1 MSKELKTREE
11 IKEKY
16 KWNLNDI
23 YPDDQSFESELEKV
37 LKEVKNISKLKDDFT
52 ASADNL
58 LAALNKI
65 ITIEEQTSK
74 LYAYAHMKYDQN
86 TQNEKYQNY
95 KNKAVM
101 CYNKLSNSTSFMVPA
116 IIQLGEKKLN
126 KFKEVEVELEFYNH
140 FFDDIL
146 RQKDHYLSAEEEK
159 ILALAGE
166 VTQSSENIFSMLN
179 NADLEFPLIKDEKEE
194 EIRLTHGRYIDLL
207 KNEDRRVRQDA
218 FEEMHGEYQKL
229 ENTFAAVLDSSVKGD
244 VFYARARKYD
254 SALESALDSDNISTD
269 VYNNLID
276 TVSNNLEPLHQYMKL
291 KKELLNLDELH
302 IYDTYKPLIEEVDLK
317 FKYEETKEIIKN
329 AVKPLGND
337 YIQVVEKGFH
347 SGWIDVYENKGKR
360 SGAYSSGCYGVHPYI
375 LMNYTQDISNLFTL
389 IHEMGH
395 AMHSYY
401 SNKNQPYLYSN
412 YKIFVAEV
420 ASTLNENL
428 LLDYMLENAKSR
440 EEKLYLLNYF
450 LEGFRGTVYRQTMFA
465 EFEKMIH
472 ESVEAGESLTS
483 QAMQK
488 MYRKLNQK
496 YFGEALVID
505 EKLDYEWAR
514 IPHFYYNF
522 YVYKYAT
529 GYSAAAA
536 LADKIQNDGPEAAA
550 KYLEFLKAGG
560 SDYPLNILRK
570 AGVDMKKAKPIE
582 NAAAKFKNY
591 LKQLQ
596 ELI

>member
-1 MSKELKTREE
+1 MSKELQTRDE
-11 IKEKY
+11 IDDKY

-23 YPDDQSFESELEKV
+23 YADNQSFESELERV

-52 ASADNL
+52 DSPDNL

-65 ITIEEQTSK
+65 IKIEEQTSK

-95 KNKAVM
+95 KNKAMM

-116 IIQLGEKKLN
+116 IIQLGEAKLN
-126 KFKEVEVELEFYNH
+126 EFKEVEPELEFYNH

-146 RQKDHYLSAEEEK
+146 RQKDHYLSAAEEK

-179 NADLEFPLIKDEKEE
+179 NADLEFPLIKDENDE

-218 FEEMHGEYQKL
+218 FEGMHGEYQNL
-229 ENTFAAVLDSSVKGD
+229 ENTFAAVLDSSIKGD

-269 VYNNLID
+269 VYNNLIN
-276 TVSNNLEPLHQYMKL
+276 TVSNNLEPLHQYMEL

-317 FKYEETKEIIKN
+317 FKYEETKEIIKK

-337 YIQVVEKGFH
+337 YIDVVENGFN
-347 SGWIDVYENKGKR
+347 SGWIDVFENKGKR
-360 SGAYSSGCYGVHPYI
+360 AGAYSSGCYGVHPYI

-389 IHEMGH
+389 VHEMGH

-496 YFGEALVID
+496 YFGDALVID
-505 EKLDYEWAR
+505 KKLDYEWAR

-550 KYLEFLKAGG
+550 KYLKFLKAGG
-560 SDYPLNILRK
+560 SDYPLNILKK
-570 AGVDMKKAKPIE
+570 AGVDMEKAQPIE

-596 ELI
+596 DLI

>member
-11 IKEKY
+11 ISEKY

-23 YPDDQSFESELEKV
+23 YADDSKFESELESV
-37 LKEVKNISKLKDDFT
+37 LAEVKKIKELKADFT
-52 ASADNL
+52 ASAENL
-58 LAALNKI
+58 LEALNKI
-65 ITIEEQTSK
+65 IEIEEKTAK

-95 KNKAVM
+95 KNKAMM

-116 IIQLGEKKLN
+116 IIELGEEKLDKYKAENKKIQFFN
-126 KFKEVEVELEFYNH
+126 Q
-140 FFDDIL
+140 FFDNIL
-146 RQKDHYLSAEEEK
+146 RQQEHYLSAAEEK

-166 VTQSSENIFSMLN
+166 VTQGSENIFSMLN
-179 NADLEFPLIKDEKEE
+179 NADLEFPLIKDENNEE
-194 EIRLTHGRYIDLL
+194 LRLTHGRYIDLL
-207 KNEDRRVRQDA
+207 KNENRRVREDA
-218 FEEMHGEYQKL
+218 FEGMHGEYEKL
-229 ENTFAAVLDSSVKGD
+229 ENTFAAVLDNSVKSD

-254 SALESALDSDNISTD
+254 SALESALDNDNISTD

-276 TVSNNLEPLHQYMKL
+276 TVSDNLDPLHQYMEL
-291 KKELLNLDELH
+291 KKEMLNLDELH
-302 IYDTYKPLIEEVDLK
+302 IYDTYTPLIKEIDLK
-317 FKYEETKEIIKN
+317 FKYQETKEIIKK
-329 AVKPLGND
+329 AVRPLGED
-337 YIQVVEKGFH
+337 YIQTVEQGFN

-401 SNKNQPYLYSN
+401 SNQNQPYLYAD

-428 LLDYMLENAKSR
+428 LLDYMLENAASR

-472 ESVEAGESLTS
+472 QRVEAGESLTS
-483 QAMQK
+483 QAMK
-488 MYRKLNQK
+488 TMYRNLNQK

-536 LADKIQNDGPEAAA
+536 LAEKIQTEGPEAAA
-550 KYLEFLKAGG
+550 NYLEFLKAGG
-560 SDYPLNILRK
+560 SDYPLNILKK
-570 AGVDMKKAKPIE
+570 AGVDMEKADAIE
-582 NAAAKFKNY
+582 NAAAKFNKY

>member
-1 MSKELKTREE
+1 MSKELKKREE
-11 IKEKY
+11 IDEQY

-23 YPDDQSFESELEKV
+23 YADDQSFESELEEV
-37 LKEVKNISKLKDDFT
+37 LKEVKNIEELKNTFT
-52 ASADNL
+52 DSAENL
-58 LAALNKI
+58 LDSLNQI
-65 ITIEEQTSK
+65 IELEEKTAR
-74 LYAYAHMKYDQN
+74 LYSYAHMKYDQN

-95 KNKAVM
+95 KNKAMM
-101 CYNKLSNSTSFMVPA
+101 CYNKLSNSTSFMVPQ
-116 IIQLGEKKLN
+116 IIQLGEEKLQ
-126 KFKEVEVELEFYNH
+126 KYKAEKEELEFFNH
-140 FFDDIL
+140 FFDNIL
-146 RQKDHYLSAEEEK
+146 RQKEHYLSAAEEK

-179 NADLEFPLIKDEKEE
+179 NADLEFPLIKDENNEE
-194 EIRLTHGRYIDLL
+194 LRLTHGRYIDLL
-207 KNEDRRVRQDA
+207 KKEDRRVREDA
-218 FEEMHGEYQKL
+218 FEGMHGEYQKL
-229 ENTFAAVLDSSVKGD
+229 ENTFAAVLDSSVKAD

-254 SALESALDSDNISTD
+254 SALESALDNDNISTN

-276 TVSNNLEPLHQYMKL
+276 TISSNLDPLHQYMQL
-291 KKELLNLDELH
+291 KKEMLGLDELH
-302 IYDTYKPLIEEVDLK
+302 IYDTYTPLIKEIDLK
-317 FKYEETKEIIKN
+317 FKYEETKEIIKK
-329 AVKPLGND
+329 AVSPLGEN
-337 YIQVVEKGFH
+337 YIQTVEEGFN
-347 SGWIDVYENKGKR
+347 SGWIDVYENKAKR

-401 SNKNQPYLYSN
+401 SNKNQPYLYAD

-428 LLDYMLENAKSR
+428 LIDYMLENAESR

-472 ESVEAGESLTS
+472 QNVESGESLTS
-483 QAMQK
+483 QAMK
-488 MYRKLNQK
+488 SMYRKLNKK

-536 LADKIQNDGPEAAA
+536 LAEKIQNEGPEAAA
-550 KYLEFLKAGG
+550 NYLEFLKAGG
-560 SDYPLNILRK
+560 SDYPLNILKK
-570 AGVDMKKAKPIE
+570 AGVDMEKPDAIE
-582 NAAAKFKNY
+582 NSAAKFKKY
-591 LKQLQ
+591 LNELQ

>member
-1 MSKELKTREE
+1 LSKELKTREE

-52 ASADNL
+52 AGADNL

-179 NADLEFPLIKDEKEE
+179 NADLEFPLIKDENEE

-218 FEEMHGEYQKL
+218 FEGMHGEYQKL

>member
-1 MSKELKTREE
+1 MSKELKRREE
-11 IKEKY
+11 IDDQY

-23 YPDDQSFESELEKV
+23 YADDSKFESELEKV
-37 LKEVKNISKLKDDFT
+37 LKEVKNIEDLKDNFT
-52 ASADNL
+52 ASADQL

-65 ITIEEQTSK
+65 IKIEERTAR

-95 KNKAVM
+95 KNKAMM
-101 CYNKLSNSTSFMVPA
+101 CYNRLSNSTSFMVPA
-116 IIQLGEKKLN
+116 IIQLGEDKLESYKKEN
-126 KFKEVEVELEFYNH
+126 KELEFFNH
-140 FFDDIL
+140 FFDNIL
-146 RQKDHYLSAEEEK
+146 RQKEHYLSAEEEK

-166 VTQSSENIFSMLN
+166 VTQGSENIFSMLN
-179 NADLEFPLIKDEKEE
+179 NADLEFPVIRDENDEE
-194 EIRLTHGRYIDLL
+194 LRLTHGRYIDLL
-207 KNEDRRVRQDA
+207 KNENRRVRQDA
-218 FEEMHGEYQKL
+218 FEGMHGEYQNL

-244 VFYARARKYD
+244 IFYARARNYD
-254 SALESALDSDNISTD
+254 SALESALDNDNISTD

-276 TVSNNLEPLHQYMKL
+276 TVSDNLEPLHQYMEL
-291 KKELLNLDELH
+291 KKKILNLDELH
-302 IYDTYKPLIEEVDLK
+302 IYDTYTPLIKEIDLK
-317 FKYEETKEIIKN
+317 FEYQETKEIIKK
-329 AVKPLGND
+329 AVSPLGED
-337 YIQVVEKGFH
+337 YIKTVEEGFN

-401 SNKNQPYLYSN
+401 SNKNQPYLYAD

-428 LLDYMLENAKSR
+428 LLDYMLENAESR

-472 ESVEAGESLTS
+472 ETVENGESLTS
-483 QAMQK
+483 QVMK
-488 MYRKLNQK
+488 GMYRKLNQK
-496 YFGEALVID
+496 YFGQVLVID
-505 EKLDYEWAR
+505 DKLDYEWAR

-536 LADKIQNDGPEAAA
+536 LAQKIQSEGAEAAA
-550 KYLEFLKAGG
+550 DYLEFLKAGG
-560 SDYPLNILRK
+560 SDYPLNILKR
-570 AGVDMKKAKPIE
+570 AGVDMEKADAIE
-582 NAAAKFKNY
+582 DAASKFKKY

>member
-1 MSKELKTREE
+1 MSKELKKREE
-11 IKEKY
+11 IDDQY

-23 YPDDQSFESELEKV
+23 YADDSKFESELEKV
-37 LKEVKNISKLKDDFT
+37 LKEVKNIEDLKDNFT
-52 ASADNL
+52 ASADQL

-65 ITIEEQTSK
+65 IKIEERTAR

-95 KNKAVM
+95 KNKAMM
-101 CYNKLSNSTSFMVPA
+101 CYNRLSNSTSFMVPA
-116 IIQLGEKKLN
+116 IIQLGEDKLESYKKEN
-126 KFKEVEVELEFYNH
+126 KELEFFNH
-140 FFDDIL
+140 FFDNIL
-146 RQKDHYLSAEEEK
+146 RQKEHYLSAEEEK

-166 VTQSSENIFSMLN
+166 VTQGSENIFSMLN
-179 NADLEFPLIKDEKEE
+179 NADLEFPVIRDENDEE
-194 EIRLTHGRYIDLL
+194 LRLTHGRYIDLL
-207 KNEDRRVRQDA
+207 KNENRRVRQDA
-218 FEEMHGEYQKL
+218 FEGMHGEYQNL

-244 VFYARARKYD
+244 IFYARARNYD
-254 SALESALDSDNISTD
+254 SALESALDNDNISTD

-276 TVSNNLEPLHQYMKL
+276 TVSDNLEPLHQYMEL
-291 KKELLNLDELH
+291 KKKILNLDELH
-302 IYDTYKPLIEEVDLK
+302 IYDTYTPLIKEIDLK
-317 FKYEETKEIIKN
+317 FEYQETKEIIKK
-329 AVKPLGND
+329 AVSPLGED
-337 YIQVVEKGFH
+337 YIKTVEEGFN

-401 SNKNQPYLYSN
+401 SNKNQPYLYAD

-428 LLDYMLENAKSR
+428 LLDYMLENAESR

-472 ESVEAGESLTS
+472 ETVENGESLTS
-483 QAMQK
+483 QVMK
-488 MYRKLNQK
+488 GMYRKLNQK
-496 YFGEALVID
+496 YFGQVLVID
-505 EKLDYEWAR
+505 DKLDYEWAR

-536 LADKIQNDGPEAAA
+536 LAQKIQSEGAEAAA
-550 KYLEFLKAGG
+550 DYLEFLKAGG
-560 SDYPLNILRK
+560 SDYPLNILKR
-570 AGVDMKKAKPIE
+570 AGVDMEKADAIE
-582 NAAAKFKNY
+582 DAASKFKKY

>member
-1 MSKELKTREE
+1 MSKELKKREE
-11 IKEKY
+11 IEEKY

-23 YPDDQSFESELEKV
+23 YTDDLEFESELEEA
-37 LKEVKNISKLKDDFT
+37 LAEVKKIEELKNDFT
-52 ASADNL
+52 DSADNL
-58 LAALNKI
+58 LNSLNKI
-65 ITIEEQTSK
+65 IKIEEKTAR
-74 LYAYAHMKYDQN
+74 LYSYAHMKYDQN

-95 KNKAVM
+95 KNKAM
-101 CYNKLSNSTSFMVPA
+101 MTYNKLSNSTAFMVPA
-116 IIQLGEKKLN
+116 IIQLGEEKLEN
-126 KFKEVEVELEFYNH
+126 YKSENEELEFFNH
-140 FFDDIL
+140 FFENIL
-146 RQKDHYLSAEEEK
+146 RQKEHFLSAEEEK

-179 NADLEFPLIKDEKEE
+179 NADLEFPLIKDENNEE
-194 EIRLTHGRYIDLL
+194 LRLTHGRYIDLL
-207 KNEDRRVRQDA
+207 KNENRRVREDA
-218 FEEMHGEYQKL
+218 FEGMHGEYEKL
-229 ENTFAAVLDSSVKGD
+229 ENTFAAVLDSSVKGN

-254 SALESALDSDNISTD
+254 SALESALDNDNISTA

-276 TVSNNLEPLHQYMKL
+276 TVSDNLEPLHQYMEL
-291 KKELLNLDELH
+291 KKEMLELDELH
-302 IYDTYKPLIEEVDLK
+302 IYDTYTPLIKEIDLK
-317 FKYEETKEIIKN
+317 FEYQETKDIIKK
-329 AVKPLGND
+329 AVKPLGDN
-337 YIQVVEKGFH
+337 YINKVEEGFN

-375 LMNYTQDISNLFTL
+375 LTNYTQDISNLFTL

-401 SNKNQPYLYSN
+401 ANKNQPYLYAD

-428 LLDYMLENAKSR
+428 LLDYMLDNAESR

-472 ESVEAGESLTS
+472 ERVEAGESLTS
-483 QAMQK
+483 QAMK
-488 MYRKLNQK
+488 TMYRKLNQK
-496 YFGEALVID
+496 YFGEVLVID
-505 EKLDYEWAR
+505 QKLDYEWAR

-536 LADKIQNDGPEAAA
+536 LADKIQNEGPETAAN
-550 KYLEFLKAGG
+550 YLEFLKAGG

-570 AGVDMKKAKPIE
+570 AGVDMEKSDAIE
-582 NAAAKFKNY
+582 NAAAKFNKY

>member
-1 MSKELKTREE
+1 MSKELKKREE
-11 IKEKY
+11 IDEKY

-23 YPDDQSFESELEKV
+23 YADDQSFESELENV
-37 LKEVKNISKLKDDFT
+37 LKEIKNIKELKEEFID
-52 ASADNL
+52 SAVNL
-58 LAALNKI
+58 LEALNKI
-65 ITIEEQTSK
+65 IEIEEK
-74 LYAYAHMKYDQN
+74 IARLYAYAHMKYDQN

-95 KNKAVM
+95 KNKAM
-101 CYNKLSNSTSFMVPA
+101 MTYNKLSNSTSFMVPA
-116 IIQLGEKKLN
+116 IIQLGEENLDKYKTEKEEL
-126 KFKEVEVELEFYNH
+126 KFFNH
-140 FFDDIL
+140 FFDNIL
-146 RQKDHYLSAEEEK
+146 RQKEHYLSAEEEK

-166 VTQSSENIFSMLN
+166 VTQGSENIFSMLN
-179 NADLEFPLIKDEKEE
+179 NADLEFPLIEDENKEE
-194 EIRLTHGRYIDLL
+194 LRLTHGRYIDLL
-207 KNEDRRVRQDA
+207 KNENRRVRQDA
-218 FEEMHGEYQKL
+218 FEGMHGEYENL

-254 SALESALDSDNISTD
+254 SSLESALDNDNISTE

-276 TVSNNLEPLHQYMKL
+276 TVSNNLEPLHQYMEL
-291 KKELLNLDELH
+291 KKEMLNLDELH
-302 IYDTYKPLIEEVDLK
+302 IYDTYTPLIKEIDLK
-317 FKYEETKEIIKN
+317 FKYNETKEIIKQ
-329 AVKPLGND
+329 AVKPLGKE
-337 YIQVVEKGFH
+337 YINTVEAGFN

-395 AMHSYY
+395 AMHSNY
-401 SNKNQPYLYSN
+401 SNKNQPYLYSD

-428 LLDYMLENAKSR
+428 LLDYMLENAESR
-440 EEKLYLLNYF
+440 EEKLYFLNYF

-472 ESVEAGESLTS
+472 ESVESGESLTS
-483 QAMQK
+483 QAMK
-488 MYRKLNQK
+488 SMYRKLNQK

-536 LADKIQNDGPEAAA
+536 LAEKIQTEGPEAAA
-550 KYLEFLKAGG
+550 NYLEFLKAGG
-560 SDYPLNILRK
+560 SDYPLNILKK
-570 AGVDMKKAKPIE
+570 AGVDMEKSDAIE
-582 NAAAKFKNY
+582 NAAAKFKKY

>member
-52 ASADNL
+52 AGADNL

-179 NADLEFPLIKDEKEE
+179 NADLEFPLIKDENEE

-218 FEEMHGEYQKL
+218 FEGMHGEYQKL

>member
-1 MSKELKTREE
+1 MSKELKRREE
-11 IKEKY
+11 IDDQY

-23 YPDDQSFESELEKV
+23 YADDSKFESELEKV
-37 LKEVKNISKLKDDFT
+37 LKEVKNIEDLKDNFT
-52 ASADNL
+52 ASADQL

-65 ITIEEQTSK
+65 IKIEERTAR

-95 KNKAVM
+95 KNKAM
-101 CYNKLSNSTSFMVPA
+101 FCYNRLSNSTSFMVPA
-116 IIQLGEKKLN
+116 IIQLGEDKLESYKKEN
-126 KFKEVEVELEFYNH
+126 KELEFFNH
-140 FFDDIL
+140 FFDNIL
-146 RQKDHYLSAEEEK
+146 RQKEHYLSAEEEK

-166 VTQSSENIFSMLN
+166 VTQGSENIFSMLN
-179 NADLEFPLIKDEKEE
+179 NADLEFPVIRDENDEE
-194 EIRLTHGRYIDLL
+194 LRLTHGRYIDLL
-207 KNEDRRVRQDA
+207 KNENRRVRQDA
-218 FEEMHGEYQKL
+218 FEGMHGEYQNL

-244 VFYARARKYD
+244 IFYARARKYD
-254 SALESALDSDNISTD
+254 SALESALDNDNISTD

-276 TVSNNLEPLHQYMKL
+276 TVSDNLEPLHQYMEL
-291 KKELLNLDELH
+291 KKKILNLDELH
-302 IYDTYKPLIEEVDLK
+302 IYDTYTPLIKEIDLK
-317 FKYEETKEIIKN
+317 FEYQETKEIIKK
-329 AVKPLGND
+329 AVSPLGED
-337 YIQVVEKGFH
+337 YIKTVEEGFN

-401 SNKNQPYLYSN
+401 SNKNQPYLYAD

-428 LLDYMLENAKSR
+428 LLDYMLENAESR

-472 ESVEAGESLTS
+472 ETVENGESLTS
-483 QAMQK
+483 QVMK
-488 MYRKLNQK
+488 GMYRKLNQK
-496 YFGEALVID
+496 YFGQVLVID
-505 EKLDYEWAR
+505 DKLDYEWAR

-536 LADKIQNDGPEAAA
+536 LAQKIQSEGAEAAA
-550 KYLEFLKAGG
+550 DYLEFLKAGG
-560 SDYPLNILRK
+560 SDYPLNILKK
-570 AGVDMKKAKPIE
+570 AGVDMEKADAIE
-582 NAAAKFKNY
+582 DAASKFKKY

>member
-1 MSKELKTREE
+1 MSKELKKREE
-11 IKEKY
+11 IDEKY

-23 YPDDQSFESELEKV
+23 YEDDQKFETELDNV
-37 LKEVKNISKLKDDFT
+37 LVEVKKIKEIKDDFT
-52 ASADNL
+52 DSADKL
-58 LAALNKI
+58 LSSLNKI
-65 ITIEEQTSK
+65 IKIEEKTAK
-74 LYAYAHMKYDQN
+74 LYTYAHMKYDQN
-86 TQNEKYQNY
+86 TQNEKYQSY
-95 KNKAVM
+95 KNKAMMV
-101 CYNKLSNSTSFMVPA
+101 YNKLSNSTAFMVPA
-116 IIQLGEKKLN
+116 IIQLGEEKLESYKSEN
-126 KFKEVEVELEFYNH
+126 EELEFFNH
-140 FFDDIL
+140 FFDNIL
-146 RQKDHYLSAEEEK
+146 RQKEHYLSAEEEK

-179 NADLEFPLIKDEKEE
+179 NADLEFPLIKDENNEE
-194 EIRLTHGRYIDLL
+194 LRLTHGRYIDLL
-207 KNEDRRVRQDA
+207 KNENRRVREDA
-218 FEEMHGEYQKL
+218 FEGMHGEYEDL
-229 ENTFAAVLDSSVKGD
+229 ENAFAAVLDSSVKGD

-254 SALESALDSDNISTD
+254 SALESALDNDNISTA

-276 TVSNNLEPLHQYMKL
+276 TVSDNLEPLHQYMKL
-291 KKELLNLDELH
+291 KKEMLKLDELH
-302 IYDTYKPLIEEVDLK
+302 IYDTYTPLIKEIDLK
-317 FKYEETKEIIKN
+317 FKYQETKDIIKE
-329 AVKPLGND
+329 AVKPLGED
-337 YIQVVEKGFH
+337 YINKVEEGFN

-401 SNKNQPYLYSN
+401 ANKNQPYLYAD

-428 LLDYMLENAKSR
+428 LLDYMLDNAESR

-472 ESVEAGESLTS
+472 ESVESGESLTS
-483 QAMQK
+483 QAMK
-488 MYRKLNQK
+488 TMYRKLNQK
-496 YFGEALVID
+496 YFGEVLVID
-505 EKLDYEWAR
+505 QKLDYEWAR

-536 LADKIQNDGPEAAA
+536 LADKIQSEGPETAAN
-550 KYLEFLKAGG
+550 YLEFLKAGG

-570 AGVDMKKAKPIE
+570 AGVDMEKSDAIE
-582 NAAAKFKNY
+582 NAAAKFKKY

>member
-1 MSKELKTREE
+1 MSKELKQRTE
-11 IKEKY
+11 IDDKY

-23 YPDDQSFESELEKV
+23 YADDETFETELELV
-37 LKEVKNISKLKDDFT
+37 LKKVKNIKDLKENFT
-52 ASADNL
+52 ESADQL
-58 LAALNKI
+58 LSSLNEI
-65 ITIEEQTSK
+65 IDIEEKTAR

-86 TQNEKYQNY
+86 TQLEKYQNY
-95 KNKAVM
+95 KNKAMM
-101 CYNKLSNSTSFMVPA
+101 CYNRLSDSTSFMVPA
-116 IIQLGEKKLN
+116 IIQLGEDRLN
-126 KFKEVEVELEFYNH
+126 KYKKENSKLEFFDH
-140 FFDDIL
+140 FFDNIL
-146 RQKDHYLSAEEEK
+146 RQQKHYLSAEEEK

-179 NADLEFPLIKDEKEE
+179 NADLEFPLIKDENNQEL
-194 EIRLTHGRYIDLL
+194 RLTHGRYIDLL
-207 KNEDRRVRQDA
+207 KNEDRRVRKDA
-218 FEEMHGEYQKL
+218 FEGMHGEYQDL

-244 VFYARARKYD
+244 IFYARARKYN
-254 SALESALDSDNISTD
+254 SALESALDNDNISTE

-276 TVSNNLEPLHQYMKL
+276 TVSDNLKPLHQYMEL
-291 KKELLNLDELH
+291 KKEMLDLDELH
-302 IYDTYKPLIEEVDLK
+302 IYDTYTPLIKEVDLK
-317 FKYEETKEIIKN
+317 FEYEQTKDIIKK
-329 AVKPLGND
+329 AVKPLGED
-337 YIQVVEKGFH
+337 YINKVEEGFN

-401 SNKNQPYLYSN
+401 SNKNQPYLYAD

-428 LLDYMLENAKSR
+428 LLDYMLENAESR

-472 ESVEAGESLTS
+472 ETVETGEGLTS
-483 QAMQK
+483 PKMK
-488 MYRKLNQK
+488 EMYRKLNQK
-496 YFGEALVID
+496 YFGKSLVID

-536 LADKIQNDGPEAAA
+536 LAEKIQTEGAEAAA
-550 KYLEFLKAGG
+550 DYLEFLKAGG

-570 AGVDMKKAKPIE
+570 AGVDMEKSDAIE
-582 NAAAKFKNY
+582 NAAAKFKKY

-596 ELI
+596 KLI

>member
-1 MSKELKTREE
+1 
-11 IKEKY
+11 
-16 KWNLNDI
+16 
-23 YPDDQSFESELEKV
+23 
-37 LKEVKNISKLKDDFT
+37 
-52 ASADNL
+52 
-58 LAALNKI
+58 
-65 ITIEEQTSK
+65 
-74 LYAYAHMKYDQN
+74 
-86 TQNEKYQNY
+86 
-95 KNKAVM
+95 
-101 CYNKLSNSTSFMVPA
+101 MVPA

-218 FEEMHGEYQKL
+218 FEGMHGEYQKL

>member
-1 MSKELKTREE
+1 LSKELKTREE

-218 FEEMHGEYQKL
+218 FEGMHGEYQKL

>member
-1 MSKELKTREE
+1 LSKELKKREE
-11 IKEKY
+11 IDEKY
-16 KWNLNDI
+16 KWNLSDI
-23 YPDDQSFESELEKV
+23 YADDLEFESELEKV
-37 LKEVKNISKLKDDFT
+37 LTEVKKIEEIKNDFT
-52 ASADNL
+52 DSADKL
-58 LAALNKI
+58 LNYLNKI
-65 ITIEEQTSK
+65 IKIEEKTAR
-74 LYAYAHMKYDQN
+74 LYTYAHMKYDQN

-95 KNKAVM
+95 KNKAMMV
-101 CYNKLSNSTSFMVPA
+101 YNKLSNSTAFMVPA
-116 IIQLGEKKLN
+116 IIQLGEEKLEN
-126 KFKEVEVELEFYNH
+126 YKSENEELEFFNH
-140 FFDDIL
+140 FFDNIL
-146 RQKDHYLSAEEEK
+146 RQKEHYLSAGEEK

-179 NADLEFPLIKDEKEE
+179 NADLEFPLIKDENNEE
-194 EIRLTHGRYIDLL
+194 LRLTHGRYLDLL
-207 KNEDRRVRQDA
+207 KNENRRVREDA
-218 FEEMHGEYQKL
+218 FEGIHGEYEKL

-244 VFYARARKYD
+244 IFYARARKYD
-254 SALESALDSDNISTD
+254 SALESALDNDNISTA

-276 TVSNNLEPLHQYMKL
+276 TVSNNLEPLHQYMEL
-291 KKELLNLDELH
+291 KKEILGLGELH
-302 IYDTYKPLIEEVDLK
+302 IYDTYTPLIKEIDLK
-317 FKYEETKEIIKN
+317 FKYQETKDIIKK
-329 AVKPLGND
+329 AVKPLGKD
-337 YIQVVEKGFH
+337 YINTVEEGFN

-395 AMHSYY
+395 AVHSYY
-401 SNKNQPYLYSN
+401 ANKNQPYLYAD

-428 LLDYMLENAKSR
+428 LLDYMLDNAESR

-483 QAMQK
+483 QAMK
-488 MYRKLNQK
+488 TMYRKLNQK
-496 YFGEALVID
+496 YFGEVLVID
-505 EKLDYEWAR
+505 QKLDYEWAR

-536 LADKIQNDGPEAAA
+536 LADKIQTEGPETAAN
-550 KYLEFLKAGG
+550 YLEFLKAGG

-570 AGVDMKKAKPIE
+570 AGVDMEKSDAIE

>member
-1 MSKELKTREE
+1 MSKELKKREE
-11 IKEKY
+11 IDDKY

-23 YPDDQSFESELEKV
+23 YADDSKFESELENV
-37 LKEVKNISKLKDDFT
+37 LKEIKNIDQLKKDFT
-52 ASADNL
+52 DSADNL

-65 ITIEEQTSK
+65 VEIEEKTAR

-86 TQNEKYQNY
+86 TQNEKYQDY
-95 KNKAVM
+95 KNKAM
-101 CYNKLSNSTSFMVPA
+101 TAYNKLSNSTSFMVPA
-116 IIQLGEKKLN
+116 VIQLGENKLAEY
-126 KFKEVEVELEFYNH
+126 KAEKEELKFYNH
-140 FFDDIL
+140 FFDNIL
-146 RQKDHYLSAEEEK
+146 RQKDHYLSAAEEK

-179 NADLEFPLIKDEKEE
+179 NADLEFPLIEDENKEE
-194 EIRLTHGRYIDLL
+194 LRLTHGRYIDLL

-218 FEEMHGEYQKL
+218 FEGMHGEYQKL

-244 VFYARARKYD
+244 VFYARARKYE
-254 SALESALDSDNISTD
+254 SALESALDNDNISTD

-276 TVSNNLEPLHQYMKL
+276 TVSDNLKPLHQYMEL

-302 IYDTYKPLIEEVDLK
+302 IYDTYTPLIKEIDLK
-317 FKYEETKEIIKN
+317 FEYQETKEIIKE
-329 AVKPLGND
+329 AVKPLGKD
-337 YIQVVEKGFH
+337 YIKQVEEGFN

-401 SNKNQPYLYSN
+401 SNKNQPYLYAD

-428 LLDYMLENAKSR
+428 LLDYMLKNAESR

-472 ESVEAGESLTS
+472 QSVESGQSLTS
-483 QAMQK
+483 QSMKK
-488 MYRKLNQK
+488 MYRNLNQK
-496 YFGEALVID
+496 YFGESLVID

-536 LADKIQNDGPEAAA
+536 LADKIQSEGASAAA
-550 KYLEFLKAGG
+550 DYLEFLKAGG
-560 SDYPLNILRK
+560 SDYPLNILKK
-570 AGVDMKKAKPIE
+570 AGVDMEKADAIE
-582 NAAAKFKNY
+582 NAAAKFKKY

>member
-1 MSKELKTREE
+1 LSKELKTREE

-52 ASADNL
+52 AGADNL

-218 FEEMHGEYQKL
+218 FEGMHGEYQKL

-570 AGVDMKKAKPIE
+570 AGVDMKKAQPIE

>member
-1 MSKELKTREE
+1 MSKELKTRAE
-11 IKEKY
+11 IDDKY

-23 YPDDQSFESELEKV
+23 YADDQSFETELERV
-37 LKEVKNISKLKDDFT
+37 LKEVKNIDDLKENFT
-52 ASADNL
+52 ESAENL

-65 ITIEEQTSK
+65 IKIEEQTSK

-95 KNKAVM
+95 KNKAMM
-101 CYNKLSNSTSFMVPA
+101 CYNKLSNSTAFMVPA
-116 IIQLGEKKLN
+116 IIQLGEEKLN
-126 KFKEVEVELEFYNH
+126 EFKKAEAELEFYNH

-146 RQKDHYLSAEEEK
+146 RKKEHYLSAAEEK

-179 NADLEFPLIKDEKEE
+179 NADLEFPLIEDENGEE
-194 EIRLTHGRYIDLL
+194 LRLTHGRYIDLL

-218 FEEMHGEYQKL
+218 FEGMHGEYQKL

-276 TVSNNLEPLHQYMKL
+276 TVSDNLEPLHQYMEL
-291 KKELLNLDELH
+291 KKELLELDELH

-317 FKYEETKEIIKN
+317 FKYEETKEIIKK
-329 AVKPLGND
+329 AVKPLGED
-337 YIQVVEKGFH
+337 YIEVVDEGFK
-347 SGWIDVYENKGKR
+347 SGWIDVFENKGKR
-360 SGAYSSGCYGVHPYI
+360 AGAYSSGCYGVHPYI

-395 AMHSYY
+395 AVHSYY

-428 LLDYMLENAKSR
+428 LLDYMLENAENR

-472 ESVEAGESLTS
+472 QSVEAGESLTS

-505 EKLDYEWAR
+505 KKLDYEWAR

-536 LADKIQNDGPEAAA
+536 LADKIQNDGPTAAA

-560 SDYPLNILRK
+560 SDYPLNILKK
-570 AGVDMKKAKPIE
+570 AGVDMEKAQPIE
-582 NAAAKFKNY
+582 NAAAKFKSY

-596 ELI
+596 ELM

>member
-570 AGVDMKKAKPIE
+570 AGVDMKKAQPIE

>member
-1 MSKELKTREE
+1 MSKELKQRTE
-11 IKEKY
+11 INDKY

-23 YPDDQSFESELEKV
+23 YADDETFETELELV
-37 LKEVKNISKLKDDFT
+37 LKKVKNIKDLKEDFT
-52 ASADNL
+52 ESADQL
-58 LAALNKI
+58 LSSLNEI
-65 ITIEEQTSK
+65 IDIEEKTAR

-86 TQNEKYQNY
+86 TQLEKYQNY
-95 KNKAVM
+95 KNKAMM
-101 CYNKLSNSTSFMVPA
+101 CYNRLSDSTSFMVPA
-116 IIQLGEKKLN
+116 IIQLGEDRLN
-126 KFKEVEVELEFYNH
+126 KYKKENSKLEFFDH
-140 FFDDIL
+140 FFDNIL
-146 RQKDHYLSAEEEK
+146 RQQKHYLSAEEEK

-179 NADLEFPLIKDEKEE
+179 NADLEFPLIKDENNQEL
-194 EIRLTHGRYIDLL
+194 RLTHGRYIDLL
-207 KNEDRRVRQDA
+207 KNEDRRVRKDA
-218 FEEMHGEYQKL
+218 FEGMHGEYQDL

-244 VFYARARKYD
+244 IFYARARKYN
-254 SALESALDSDNISTD
+254 SALESALDNDNISTE

-276 TVSNNLEPLHQYMKL
+276 TVSDNLKPLHQYMEL
-291 KKELLNLDELH
+291 KKEMLDLDELH
-302 IYDTYKPLIEEVDLK
+302 IYDTYTPLIKEVDLK
-317 FKYEETKEIIKN
+317 FEYEQTKDIIKK
-329 AVKPLGND
+329 AVKPLGED
-337 YIQVVEKGFH
+337 YINKVEEGFN

-401 SNKNQPYLYSN
+401 SNKNQPYLYAD

-428 LLDYMLENAKSR
+428 LLDYMLENAESR

-472 ESVEAGESLTS
+472 ETVETGEGLTS
-483 QAMQK
+483 PKMK
-488 MYRKLNQK
+488 EMYRKLNQK
-496 YFGEALVID
+496 YFGKTLVID

-536 LADKIQNDGPEAAA
+536 LAEKIQTEGAEAAA
-550 KYLEFLKAGG
+550 DYLEFLKAGG

-570 AGVDMKKAKPIE
+570 AGVDMEKSDAIE
-582 NAAAKFKNY
+582 NAAAKFKKY

-596 ELI
+596 KLI

>member
-1 MSKELKTREE
+1 MSKELQTRDE
-11 IKEKY
+11 IDDKY

-23 YPDDQSFESELEKV
+23 YADNQSFESELERV

-52 ASADNL
+52 DSPDNL

-65 ITIEEQTSK
+65 IKIEEQTSK

-95 KNKAVM
+95 KNKAMM

-116 IIQLGEKKLN
+116 IIQLGEAKLN
-126 KFKEVEVELEFYNH
+126 EFKEVEPELEFYNH

-146 RQKDHYLSAEEEK
+146 RQKDHYLSAAEEK

-179 NADLEFPLIKDEKEE
+179 NADLEFPLIKDENDE

-218 FEEMHGEYQKL
+218 FEGMHGEYQNL
-229 ENTFAAVLDSSVKGD
+229 ENTFAAVLDSSIKGD

-269 VYNNLID
+269 VYNNLIN
-276 TVSNNLEPLHQYMKL
+276 TVSNNLEPLHQYMEL

-317 FKYEETKEIIKN
+317 FKYEETKEIIKK

-337 YIQVVEKGFH
+337 YIDVVENGFN
-347 SGWIDVYENKGKR
+347 SGWIDVFENKGKR
-360 SGAYSSGCYGVHPYI
+360 AGAYSSGCYGVHPYI

-389 IHEMGH
+389 VHEMGH

-496 YFGEALVID
+496 YFGDALVID
-505 EKLDYEWAR
+505 KKLDYEWAR

-550 KYLEFLKAGG
+550 KYLKFLKAGG
-560 SDYPLNILRK
+560 SEYPLNILKK
-570 AGVDMKKAKPIE
+570 AGVDMEKAQPIE

-596 ELI
+596 DLI

>member
-1 MSKELKTREE
+1 MSKELKKREK
-11 IKEKY
+11 IDDQY

-23 YPDDQSFESELEKV
+23 YADDSKFESELKKV
-37 LKEVKNISKLKDDFT
+37 LKEVKNIEDLKDNFT
-52 ASADNL
+52 ASADQL

-65 ITIEEQTSK
+65 IKIEERTAR

-95 KNKAVM
+95 KNKAM
-101 CYNKLSNSTSFMVPA
+101 FCYNRLSNSTSFMVPA
-116 IIQLGEKKLN
+116 IIQLGEDKLESYKKEN
-126 KFKEVEVELEFYNH
+126 KELEFFNH
-140 FFDDIL
+140 FFDNIL
-146 RQKDHYLSAEEEK
+146 RQKEHYLSAEEEK

-166 VTQSSENIFSMLN
+166 VTQGSENIFSMLN
-179 NADLEFPLIKDEKEE
+179 NADLEFPVIRDENDEE
-194 EIRLTHGRYIDLL
+194 LRLTHGRYIDLL
-207 KNEDRRVRQDA
+207 KNENRRVRQDA
-218 FEEMHGEYQKL
+218 FEGMHSEYQKL

-244 VFYARARKYD
+244 IFYARARNYD
-254 SALESALDSDNISTD
+254 SALESALDNDNISTD

-276 TVSNNLEPLHQYMKL
+276 TVSDNLEPLHQYMEL
-291 KKELLNLDELH
+291 KKKILNLDELH
-302 IYDTYKPLIEEVDLK
+302 IYDTYTPLIKEIDLK
-317 FKYEETKEIIKN
+317 FEYQETKEIIKK
-329 AVKPLGND
+329 AVSPLGED
-337 YIQVVEKGFH
+337 YIKTVEEGFN

-401 SNKNQPYLYSN
+401 SNKNQPYLYAD

-428 LLDYMLENAKSR
+428 LLDYMLENAESR

-472 ESVEAGESLTS
+472 ETVENGESLTS
-483 QAMQK
+483 QVMK
-488 MYRKLNQK
+488 GMYRKLNQK
-496 YFGEALVID
+496 YFGQVLVID
-505 EKLDYEWAR
+505 DKLDYEWAR

-536 LADKIQNDGPEAAA
+536 LAQKIQSEGAEAAA
-550 KYLEFLKAGG
+550 DYLEFLKAGG
-560 SDYPLNILRK
+560 SDYPLNILKR
-570 AGVDMKKAKPIE
+570 AGVDMEKADAIE
-582 NAAAKFKNY
+582 DAASKFKKY

>member
-1 MSKELKTREE
+1 MSKELKEREE
-11 IKEKY
+11 VKDKY
-16 KWNLNDI
+16 KWNLYDI
-23 YPDDQSFESELEKV
+23 YPDDQSFESELESV
-37 LKEVKNISKLKDDFT
+37 LKEVKNIEKLKDDFT
-52 ASADNL
+52 DTAQDL
-58 LAALNKI
+58 LESLNKI
-65 ITIEEQTSK
+65 IKIEEKVSK

-86 TQNEKYQNY
+86 TQNDRYQNY
-95 KNKAVM
+95 KNRAMM

-126 KFKEVEVELEFYNH
+126 KFKSQQEELEFYNH

-146 RQKDHYLSAEEEK
+146 RQKDHFLSAAEEK

-179 NADLEFPLIKDEKEE
+179 NADLEFPVIKDEDGD

-218 FEEMHGEYQKL
+218 FEGMHGEYQDL
-229 ENTFAAVLDSSVKGD
+229 ENTFAAILDSSVKSD

-254 SALESALDSDNISTD
+254 SALEASLDNDNISTD

-276 TVSNNLEPLHQYMKL
+276 TVSDNLEPLHEYMSL
-291 KKELLNLDELH
+291 KKKMLDLDELH
-302 IYDTYKPLIEEVDLK
+302 IYDTYTPLIKDIDLK
-317 FKYEETKEIIKN
+317 FKYEETKEIIKK
-329 AVKPLGND
+329 AVQPLGEN
-337 YIQVVEKGFH
+337 YIQTVEEGFN

-401 SNKNQPYLYSN
+401 SNKNQPYLYAD

-428 LLDYMLENAKSR
+428 LLDYMLENAESR

-472 ESVEAGESLTS
+472 ESVENGESLTS
-483 QAMQK
+483 QSMK
-488 MYRKLNQK
+488 VMYRNLNQK
-496 YFGEALVID
+496 YFGKELVID

-529 GYSAAAA
+529 GYSAATA
-536 LADKIQNDGPEAAA
+536 LAEKIQNEGAETAAD
-550 KYLEFLKAGG
+550 YLEFLKAGG

-570 AGVDMKKAKPIE
+570 AGVDMEKSYAIE
-582 NAAAKFKNY
+582 NAALKFKKY
-591 LKQLQ
+591 LKQLK
-596 ELI
+596 ELM

>member
-1 MSKELKTREE
+1 
-11 IKEKY
+11 
-16 KWNLNDI
+16 
-23 YPDDQSFESELEKV
+23 
-37 LKEVKNISKLKDDFT
+37 
-52 ASADNL
+52 
-58 LAALNKI
+58 
-65 ITIEEQTSK
+65 
-74 LYAYAHMKYDQN
+74 
-86 TQNEKYQNY
+86 
-95 KNKAVM
+95 
-101 CYNKLSNSTSFMVPA
+101 VPA
-116 IIQLGEKKLN
+116 IIQLGEEKLEVYKAEKEEL
-126 KFKEVEVELEFYNH
+126 KFYKH
-140 FFDDIL
+140 FFDNIL

-179 NADLEFPLIKDEKEE
+179 NADLEFPLIEDENNEE
-194 EIRLTHGRYIDLL
+194 LRLTHGRYIDLL
-207 KNEDRRVRQDA
+207 KNEERRVREDA
-218 FEEMHGEYQKL
+218 FEGMHGEYEKL

-244 VFYARARKYD
+244 VFYARARKFD
-254 SALESALDSDNISTD
+254 SALESALDNDNISTD
-269 VYNNLID
+269 VYTNLID
-276 TVSNNLEPLHQYMKL
+276 TVSDNLEPLHQYMEL
-291 KKELLNLDELH
+291 KKEILNLDELH
-302 IYDTYKPLIEEVDLK
+302 IYDVYKPLIEDVDLK
-317 FKYEETKEIIKN
+317 FKYGETKEIIKK
-329 AVKPLGND
+329 ALKPLGQN
-337 YIQVVEKGFH
+337 YIETVENGFN

-401 SNKNQPYLYSN
+401 SNKNQPYLYAD

-428 LLDYMLENAKSR
+428 LIDYMLENAKSR
-440 EEKLYLLNYF
+440 DEKLYLLNYY

-472 ESVEAGESLTS
+472 ESVEAGDSLTS
-483 QAMQK
+483 QAMK
-488 MYRKLNQK
+488 GMYRKLNKK
-496 YFGEALVID
+496 YLGNTLVID
-505 EKLDYEWAR
+505 DKLDYEWAR

-536 LADKIQNDGPEAAA
+536 LAEKIQTQGPNAAA

-560 SDYPLNILRK
+560 SDYPLNILK
-570 AGVDMKKAKPIE
+570 NAGVDMEKSQPIE

-596 ELI
+596 ELL

>member
-1 MSKELKTREE
+1 LSKELKTREE

>member
-1 MSKELKTREE
+1 LSKELKTREE
-11 IKEKY
+11 ISEKY

-23 YPDDQSFESELEKV
+23 YADDSKFESELESV
-37 LKEVKNISKLKDDFT
+37 LAEVKKIKELKADFT
-52 ASADNL
+52 ASAENL
-58 LAALNKI
+58 LEVLNKI
-65 ITIEEQTSK
+65 IEIEEKTAK

-95 KNKAVM
+95 KNKAMM

-116 IIQLGEKKLN
+116 IIELGEEKLDKYKAENKKLQFFN
-126 KFKEVEVELEFYNH
+126 Q
-140 FFDDIL
+140 FFDNIL
-146 RQKDHYLSAEEEK
+146 RQQEHYLSAAEEK

-166 VTQSSENIFSMLN
+166 VTQGSENIFSMLN
-179 NADLEFPLIKDEKEE
+179 NADLEFPLIKDENNEE
-194 EIRLTHGRYIDLL
+194 LRLTHGRYIDLL
-207 KNEDRRVRQDA
+207 KNENRRVREDA
-218 FEEMHGEYQKL
+218 FEGMHGEYEKL
-229 ENTFAAVLDSSVKGD
+229 ENTFAAVLDNSVKSD

-254 SALESALDSDNISTD
+254 SALESALDNDNISTD

-276 TVSNNLEPLHQYMKL
+276 TVSDNLDPLHQYMEL
-291 KKELLNLDELH
+291 KKEMLNLDELH
-302 IYDTYKPLIEEVDLK
+302 IYDTYTPLIKEIDLK
-317 FKYEETKEIIKN
+317 FKYQETKEIIKK
-329 AVKPLGND
+329 AVRPLGED
-337 YIQVVEKGFH
+337 YIQTVEQGFN

-401 SNKNQPYLYSN
+401 SNQNQPYLYAD

-428 LLDYMLENAKSR
+428 LLDYMLENAASR

-472 ESVEAGESLTS
+472 QRVEAGESLTS
-483 QAMQK
+483 QAMK
-488 MYRKLNQK
+488 TMYRNLNQK

-536 LADKIQNDGPEAAA
+536 LAEKIQTEGPEAAA
-550 KYLEFLKAGG
+550 NYLEFLKAGG
-560 SDYPLNILRK
+560 SDYPLNILKK
-570 AGVDMKKAKPIE
+570 AGVDMEKADAIE
-582 NAAAKFKNY
+582 NAAAKFNKY

>member
-1 MSKELKTREE
+1 ME
-11 IKEKY
+11 
-16 KWNLNDI
+16 
-23 YPDDQSFESELEKV
+23 
-37 LKEVKNISKLKDDFT
+37 
-52 ASADNL
+52 
-58 LAALNKI
+58 
-65 ITIEEQTSK
+65 
-74 LYAYAHMKYDQN
+74 
-86 TQNEKYQNY
+86 
-95 KNKAVM
+95 
-101 CYNKLSNSTSFMVPA
+101 
-116 IIQLGEKKLN
+116 
-126 KFKEVEVELEFYNH
+126 
-140 FFDDIL
+140 
-146 RQKDHYLSAEEEK
+146 
-159 ILALAGE
+159 
-166 VTQSSENIFSMLN
+166 
-179 NADLEFPLIKDEKEE
+179 
-194 EIRLTHGRYIDLL
+194 
-207 KNEDRRVRQDA
+207 
-218 FEEMHGEYQKL
+218 
-229 ENTFAAVLDSSVKGD
+229 
-244 VFYARARKYD
+244 
-254 SALESALDSDNISTD
+254 
-269 VYNNLID
+269 
-276 TVSNNLEPLHQYMKL
+276 L

-317 FKYEETKEIIKN
+317 FKYEETKEIIKK

-337 YIQVVEKGFH
+337 YIDVVENGFN
-347 SGWIDVYENKGKR
+347 SGWIDVFENKGKR
-360 SGAYSSGCYGVHPYI
+360 AGAYSSGCYGVHPYI

-389 IHEMGH
+389 VHEMGH

-496 YFGEALVID
+496 YFGDALVID
-505 EKLDYEWAR
+505 KKLDYEWAR

-550 KYLEFLKAGG
+550 KYLKFLKAGG
-560 SDYPLNILRK
+560 SDYPLNILKK
-570 AGVDMKKAKPIE
+570 AGVDMEKAQPIE

-596 ELI
+596 DLI